1 MRFHT
6 YWAPWEGQNQALAH
20 SPTPQAQ
27 PCCTPCTHEPPSPGA
42 WPATPA
48 PDSACP
54 SGLLS
59 DWHHLG
65 IQGLGSPQETC
76 TFGLH
81 PGSPG
86 VRIRAGGIGAWL
98 ALYSSHTA
106 PTSPTRSVGWS
117 VPTSYMV
124 PPHHT
129 YTHTKPWRPQRPQGW
144 RLPGTVLRVCPT
156 TGAQPC
162 PVPNMSHIN
171 IHVVDQL
178 CGDVLAAIRLCIGRQ
193 VSV

>member
-6 YWAPWEGQNQALAH
+6 YWAPWEGQNQASAH
-20 SPTPQAQ
+20 SLTPQAQ

-106 PTSPTRSVGWS
+106 PTSPIRSVGMACPHLLYGATSPHTHTHEAMETPKTPGLEVAWDCVES
-117 VPTSYMV
+117 VP
-124 PPHHT
+124 HHWC
-129 YTHTKPWRPQRPQGW
+129 PA
-144 RLPGTVLRVCPT
+144 LPG
-156 TGAQPC
+156 AQHVARQYPC
-162 PVPNMSHIN
+162 
-171 IHVVDQL
+171 
-178 CGDVLAAIRLCIGRQ
+178 C
-193 VSV
+193 